1 MATDNM
7 AGTSSEESLD
17 VVAAGELLIEKIKNV
32 KGICDAYFESIK
44 KDSEWFVSSYPI
56 DDYPSTFLSIIA
68 LTKKVQDEYLP
79 PLFEKVNEIM
89 GKYKDGILAFDS
101 YRKVEQQSKQA
112 LDDADKK
119 IQAILDGGF

>member
-32 KGICDAYFESIK
+32 KGICDGYFETIK
-44 KDSEWFVSSYPI
+44 NDSEWFVSNYPI
-56 DDYPSTFLSIIA
+56 EDYPSAFGGIIA

-79 PLFEKVNEIM
+79 PLFAKVNDIM
-89 GKYKDGILAFDS
+89 GRYKEGILAYDS
-101 YRKVEQQSKQA
+101 YRKVNQQAEQA

-119 IQAILDGGF
+119 IQAMLDGGL